1 MTLDWLGFVET
12 FYSRKDKLQIT
23 PLSFGDVWILH
34 PEVSEFG
41 VYLLKFRVFGF
52 CTNVS
57 EFGFCSLKFESV
69 WILHPQILKLL
80 SVKSNHSQTL
90 GSKIQTPL
98 KFKG

>member
-1 MTLDWLGFVET
+1 MET

-34 PEVSEFG
+34 LEVLEFG

-57 EFGFCSLKFESV
+57 EFEFYPINFRSV
-69 WILHPQILKLL
+69 WILLPK
-80 SVKSNHSQTL
+80 V
-90 GSKIQTPL
+90 
-98 KFKG
+98 